1 MKSYQRVFGSGPT
14 GFLVSVALLG
24 GARWIRPLMPGGP
37 LFERL
42 APRVIIVTLSGALTL
57 AIVVWSL
64 RSLPVRMRGRGV
76 CRSGPFRFVRHPLYA
91 VFLSLFNFGFAL
103 YLNHWIYVLWAIVL
117 HSLWHVIVRS
127 EELLMVREFGRD
139 YEEYMGETGRFV
151 PRLGW
156 PRSL

>member
-1 MKSYQRVFGSGPT
+1 
-14 GFLVSVALLG
+14 
-24 GARWIRPLMPGGP
+24 
-37 LFERL
+37 
-42 APRVIIVTLSGALTL
+42 
-57 AIVVWSL
+57 
-64 RSLPVRMRGRGV
+64 
-76 CRSGPFRFVRHPLYA
+76 LYA